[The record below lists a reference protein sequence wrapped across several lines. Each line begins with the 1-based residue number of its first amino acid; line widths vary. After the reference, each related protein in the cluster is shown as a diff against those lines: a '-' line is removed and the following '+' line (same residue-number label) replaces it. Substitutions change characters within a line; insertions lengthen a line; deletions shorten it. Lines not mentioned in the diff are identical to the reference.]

1 MDCNWSVCSL
11 EILAKRGPRWVWA
24 NFVTSRQENQ
34 ILVPDSVKL
43 LSPSTHTRHHPF
55 CLYVHLCVCVSMS
68 SYPWV
73 RRGCVEQLEIPYFL
87 RVKDLQRD
95 GLMGWVTSLGQFKWK
110 TIPEITT
117 LDQGPRD
124 FDTWICPSWGNKQ
137 HLKKCVYLALY
148 IRFRK
153 APYSLAFQTL
163 IGPVF
168 FPWSWLLEGM

>member
-1 MDCNWSVCSL
+1 MGCNWNVYSL

-34 ILVPDSVKL
+34 ILVPDSGEASFTWYTLKTSSI
-43 LSPSTHTRHHPF
+43 LSM
-55 CLYVHLCVCVSMS
+55 CICVSVCLCPMS
-68 SYPWV
+68 KEKVCRMAGNLMLPWGK
-73 RRGCVEQLEIPYFL
+73 RSSLY
-87 RVKDLQRD
+87 QRD
-95 GLMGWVTSLGQFKWK
+95 GLMGQVTSLGQFKRK

-117 LDQGPRD
+117 LDQGPKD
-124 FDTWICPSWGNKQ
+124 FDIWICPSWGNKQ
-137 HLKKCVYLALY
+137 HLKKCVYVALY

-168 FPWSWLLEGM
+168 FPWSWLWEGM